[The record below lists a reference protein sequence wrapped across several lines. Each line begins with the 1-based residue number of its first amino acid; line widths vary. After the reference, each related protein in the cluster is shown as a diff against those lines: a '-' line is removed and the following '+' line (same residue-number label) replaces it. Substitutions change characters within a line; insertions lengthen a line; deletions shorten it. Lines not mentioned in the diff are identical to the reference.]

1 MDLKTLSTSTF
12 KMVRDTKK
20 KGGVITRSSKDEKKK
35 KVVAPPPSDE
45 SDEEDEDNEEDGQ
58 DEMDVLEYR
67 KFLSSL
73 FPSKDI
79 DKKVKAGEKVKKAVK
94 KVMEEEEDEWE
105 TEDEEEEVIKKK
117 TKGRGKMTNNNKKN
131 KKKIVEEEEES
142 DSEYVPSSSDSD
154 EEEDDGKK
162 VNIILTIGGMEDE
175 YDDDDCDDSDD
186 DGDTEDEDAS
196 VSSDDET
203 EDEEESDEESDEDE
217 ILLKKKAKA
226 KQRKCGKENADDKKS
241 KKSSSKADQDKDV
254 DALAKLKTIYEA
266 DKTNKSIEN
275 CIKMLEKNVRDRKE
289 KEDKKDRKYKDKNLR
304 IFKKILKDKNVND
317 DFSFYDELDVEKQ
330 KKIIKELREI
340 NKITRIE
347 KPYRMTLLES
357 DIPVQFKGAAMKKI
371 NALRYMEPGNG
382 DYYKMK
388 TWVDAFM
395 KIPFN
400 KYSSFPITIE
410 DGVEKCHAFMEDA
423 QKILDTAVYGLD
435 DAKMQIMQLFGQL
448 LANPKAVGTAIGIH
462 GAPGTGKTSLIKEGI
477 SKILKRPFA
486 FIALGGA
493 QDGSFLD
500 GHSITYEG
508 SVWGKIAQSV
518 FDADCMDLV
527 FLFDEVDK
535 ISDTEK
541 GHEITGIL
549 THLIDTS
556 QNTEFRDKFFAEVN
570 FNLSRCLFIF
580 SYNDESKVNPI
591 LLDRMYRIQTKG
603 YVPKE
608 KIVIAN
614 DYLLPKI
621 REQVKFNKGEIL
633 IPDDTLNHI
642 IDNHCE
648 KEEGVRNMKRCLEI
662 IHTKLNLYRLM
673 KTGSKLFGD
682 QMTLKVEFP
691 FTVTKDIADKMIKK
705 GDLAGKSSFNSMFI

>member
-1 MDLKTLSTSTF
+1 
-12 KMVRDTKK
+12 MVRDTKK

>member
-1 MDLKTLSTSTF
+1 
-12 KMVRDTKK
+12 MVRDTKK
-20 KGGVITRSSKDEKKK
+20 KAGVITRSSKDEKKK
-35 KVVAPPPSDE
+35 KIPPPS
-45 SDEEDEDNEEDGQ
+45 SDEEDSEEEE
-58 DEMDVLEYR
+58 EMDVLEYR

-79 DKKVKAGEKVKKAVK
+79 DKKIKAGEKVKKAVK
-94 KVMEEEEDEWE
+94 KIVEEEEDEWE
-105 TEDEEEEVIKKK
+105 TEEEEEVVKKK

-131 KKKIVEEEEES
+131 KKTVVEEEEES

-154 EEEDDGKK
+154 EDEDDGKK

-175 YDDDDCDDSDD
+175 YDDDDYDDSDD

-203 EDEEESDEESDEDE
+203 EDEEDEEEESDEDE

-226 KQRKCGKENADDKKS
+226 KHKKCEKANADDKKS
-241 KKSSSKADQDKDV
+241 SAKADPDNDIQ
-254 DALAKLKTIYEA
+254 ALAKLKTIYEA

-275 CIKMLEKNVRDRKE
+275 CIKMLEKNVQERKE

-556 QNTEFRDKFFAEVN
+556 QNTEFRDKFFAEVK
-570 FNLSRCLFIF
+570 FDLSRCLFIF
-580 SYNDESKVNPI
+580 SYNDESRVNPI

-621 REQVKFNKGEIL
+621 REQVKFVKGEIL
-633 IPDDTLNHI
+633 IPDETLNHI
-642 IDNHCE
+642 IDNHCD